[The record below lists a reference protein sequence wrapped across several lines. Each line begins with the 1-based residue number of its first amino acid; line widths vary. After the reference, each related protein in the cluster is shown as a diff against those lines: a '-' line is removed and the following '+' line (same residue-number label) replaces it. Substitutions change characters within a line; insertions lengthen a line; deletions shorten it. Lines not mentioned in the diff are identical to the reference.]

1 MERTIPWY
9 SWILIPV
16 ICISLFLL
24 VSLFPYEFTFP
35 KPEIT
40 THISVSDHFTHEQ
53 LELLPPVHDPKH
65 SGFQYGAST
74 VTLTVR
80 DDPLSQSLCAS
91 NDHDCSALLSAVER
105 YGTDKIAL
113 VHIDETHPEGSS
125 LSHTCYYA
133 LDGEGSRIRWIYL
146 FETRGFF

>member
-1 MERTIPWY
+1 MTWGRPSGRPSFSLY
-9 SWILIPV
+9 S
-16 ICISLFLL
+16 C
-24 VSLFPYEFTFP
+24 
-35 KPEIT
+35 K
-40 THISVSDHFTHEQ
+40 
-53 LELLPPVHDPKH
+53 
-65 SGFQYGAST
+65 GAQYGAST

-80 DDPLSQSLCAS
+80 DDPFSQSLCAS

-105 YGTDKIAL
+105 YGADKIAL